1 MIIWPNNWCS
11 VCMFETIIDCRYQ
24 KTNLSRIRSSTSLEV
39 KTILATFVTFLAT
52 GTFSAS
58 SANLNRVLPC
68 FLHILWLVDIHLW
81 QKDVTLLCLSIARLT
96 LLTVYKRKTMPT
108 AVGVPQQRPSSPQH
122 LNKKLTF
129 LKFWKQPV
137 YTISAI
143 MFWQSL
149 TSYRK
154 KCSDKE

>member
-11 VCMFETIIDCRYQ
+11 VCMFETIINCRYQ

-96 LLTVYKRKTMPT
+96 LLTVYKRKTMLT

-129 LKFWKQPV
+129 FEILETTCMYSICNNLLTKFNKLQ
-137 YTISAI
+137 
-143 MFWQSL
+143 
-149 TSYRK
+149 K
-154 KCSDKE
+154 KMWR